1 MVCPE
6 SDDARL
12 FELLRDADVLWHC
25 LRPVDAKVIDAAP
38 RLRLVQKIGV
48 GVNTIDLERARSR
61 AIAVCNMP
69 GTNSRAV
76 AELTLGL
83 MLAVLRQIRR
93 FDGDVRRGD
102 GWSWAEA
109 RQDRLGE
116 IGGRTIGLIGMG
128 GIPRL
133 LAPTLTAMGARV
145 IYTAARAK
153 PELPY
158 DFVDLDAL
166 LADAD
171 IVSLHVPLTETTRQ
185 LLNAQRFARM
195 RRGSVL
201 INTARGALV
210 DEAALIAALDAGTI
224 AAAGLDVFD
233 TEPVAPDNPLL
244 RARRR
249 RVDAAR
255 RVADAR
261 NTAAQPRRRGRE
273 LPSPRQRATIAAP
286 SRLRRVNDERQKSD
300 RHRRRPGSRSRR
312 ATRGTICEPRSARI
326 RRRPHPRTPGSRRAL
341 DHDQRWH
348 AQRRS

>member
-1 MVCPE
+1 MKVIYNYAAGPEFTDTLRALRTQALDVAVCPE

-25 LRPVDAKVIDAAP
+25 LRPVDSKVFDAAP

-102 GWSWAEA
+102 GWSWPEA

-133 LAPTLTAMGARV
+133 LAPTLTSMGARV
-145 IYTAARAK
+145 IYTAATAK

-166 LADAD
+166 LANAD
-171 IVSLHVPLTETTRQ
+171 IVSLHVPLTETTLR

-244 RARRR
+244 ERDD
-249 RVDAAR
+249 VVLTPH
-255 RVADAR
+255 VAWLTRETLQRSLDVAVANCHR
-261 NTAAQPRRRGRE
+261 LANAQP
-273 LPSPRQRATIAAP
+273 L
-286 SRLRRVNDERQKSD
+286 LHRVF
-300 RHRRRPGSRSRR
+300 
-312 ATRGTICEPRSARI
+312 
-326 RRRPHPRTPGSRRAL
+326 
-341 DHDQRWH
+341 
-348 AQRRS
+348 

>member
-1 MVCPE
+1 MKVIYNYAAGPEFTDTLRALHAAELDVVVCPE

-25 LRPVDAKVIDAAP
+25 LRPVDARVFDAAP

-76 AELTLGL
+76 AEHTLGL

-102 GWSWAEA
+102 GWSWDAA

-116 IGGRTIGLIGMG
+116 IGGRTIGLVGMG

-145 IYTAARAK
+145 IYTAANRK

-158 DFVDLDAL
+158 DFVDLDTL
-166 LADAD
+166 LANAE
-171 IVSLHVPLTETTRQ
+171 IVSLHVPLTEATRH

-224 AAAGLDVFD
+224 AAAGLDVFGS
-233 TEPVAPDNPLL
+233 EPVAPDNPLL
-244 RARRR
+244 SRDD
-249 RVDAAR
+249 VVLTPH
-255 RVADAR
+255 VAWLTRETLLRSLDVAVANCHR
-261 NTAAQPRRRGRE
+261 LTNAQP
-273 LPSPRQRATIAAP
+273 L
-286 SRLRRVNDERQKSD
+286 LHRVV
-300 RHRRRPGSRSRR
+300 
-312 ATRGTICEPRSARI
+312 
-326 RRRPHPRTPGSRRAL
+326 
-341 DHDQRWH
+341 
-348 AQRRS
+348 